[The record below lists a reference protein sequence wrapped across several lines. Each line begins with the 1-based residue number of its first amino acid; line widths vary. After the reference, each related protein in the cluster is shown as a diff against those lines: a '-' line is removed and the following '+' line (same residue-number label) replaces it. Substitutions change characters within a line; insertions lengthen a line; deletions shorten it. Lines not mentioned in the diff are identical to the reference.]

1 MSGPCIHYLLTREIS
16 DRFDPRPQDRLNGK
30 SYRDIIRD
38 HPVHV
43 AAGAQG
49 PDFLFFLVADIAA
62 TPLDGNS
69 SEAHALA
76 GRLARATLDASRQIE
91 ELNAHLFETYPIL
104 EDIAAGKER
113 FDAAV
118 NDLVARSDTLSA
130 LQDGVAA
137 LQQVMKMVL
146 ALTTTG
152 VQAVTVNLVDVFGLM
167 ASPIQACEELDKW
180 WWFDVL
186 HYRRSGEY
194 ATALLDIAR
203 ATGDE
208 ELLAYAIGYVSH
220 YAADSVG
227 HPYVNTIVRGP
238 YRHHAQRHKV
248 VENGHDVWAW
258 RAFGNDWPR
267 INDHI
272 DVAAYLEDRFGPVG
286 GPQQLARMDDG
297 QFATS
302 QFHLEYQFDPAFV
315 TSAPGP
321 SRAERELLPTL
332 DPAIVLPDAIAEGIH
347 AAMSATY
354 GNTMMRDGRYP
365 RVPEPDEIKAA
376 YRLWYGWLRGS
387 TSNGIL
393 PPALA
398 GHIPPTD
405 DVVQTVREV
414 AQAAA
419 EKARKAA
426 EAAPGAGRAVL
437 DALDSLFDDLEGAF
451 DGSFDADAIIG
462 LIKELADKVLEGV
475 SEAAALI
482 DDLMAPLV
490 EASVA
495 TVKALLQMIYQK
507 LYGAYVHFRK
517 LLAASGLGFPV
528 TSMLEEQRFRHMSD
542 PGAHPDAAGRRLSDA
557 SVRDHYPVLPPTR
570 TGIDVPILG
579 DATFPIFDETHL
591 IYPPVVPTP
600 QVERP
605 GSDAPDLAARPGP
618 KAYETNRPDH
628 YMWGAP
634 GPDAATL
641 KQFFELGDALR
652 GDRIADRAAAQ
663 AYDRFAEGLVD
674 APAGNTGATL
684 GNAVDLT
691 IALVQAVVDGRTL
704 PNVNLDGDRG
714 IAFPCWILP
723 HGHYAAATSGQPA
736 PASDV
741 GRVDIAPEDGR

>member
-1 MSGPCIHYLLTREIS
+1 MSGPCIHYLLTREIT

-30 SYRDIIRD
+30 SYHDIIREN
-38 HPVHV
+38 PVHV
-43 AAGAQG
+43 AVGAQG

-62 TPLDGNS
+62 TPLDETS
-69 SEAHALA
+69 AQAHALA

-91 ELNAHLFETYPIL
+91 ELNARLFETFPIL
-104 EDIAAGKER
+104 ESIAAEKER

-118 NDLVARSDTLSA
+118 DDAVARSDTLSA
-130 LQDGVAA
+130 MQDGVAA
-137 LQQVMKMVL
+137 LQQVMKVIL
-146 ALTTTG
+146 ATTTTG

-167 ASPIQACEELDKW
+167 ASPIQACEDLDQW
-180 WWFDVL
+180 WWFDIL

-194 ATALLDIAR
+194 ATALLDVAR
-203 ATGDE
+203 ATEDE

-220 YAADSVG
+220 YAADTVG

-272 DVAAYLEDRFGPVG
+272 DVSAYLKDRFGPVG
-286 GPQQLARMDDG
+286 GTQQLARMKDG
-297 QFATS
+297 EFATS

-315 TSAPGP
+315 TTAPDP
-321 SRAERELLPTL
+321 TPAERKLLPTL
-332 DPAIVLPDAIAEGIH
+332 DPAIVLPDAIARGIH
-347 AAMSATY
+347 AAMHATY
-354 GNTMMRDGRYP
+354 GNATTRDGRYP
-365 RVPEPDEIKAA
+365 RIPEPDEIKAA

-405 DVVQTVREV
+405 DVARTVRDV
-414 AQAAA
+414 AEAAA
-419 EKARKAA
+419 TAARKAA
-426 EAAPGAGRAVL
+426 QAASGAGSEAL
-437 DALDSLFDDLEGAF
+437 DALDSLFDDLDGGF
-451 DGSFDADAIIG
+451 DGSFDPDAIIG
-462 LIKELADKVLEGV
+462 LIRELADKVLEGV

-490 EASVA
+490 EGSVA
-495 TVKALLQMIYQK
+495 VVKALLQMIYQK
-507 LYGAYVHFRK
+507 IYGAYVHFRK

-542 PGAHPDAAGRRLSDA
+542 PGAYPDAAGRRLSDA
-557 SVRDHYPVLPPTR
+557 SVRDHYPCLPPTR

-579 DATFPIFDETHL
+579 DASLPIFDETHL
-591 IYPPVVPTP
+591 IFPPVVPTP

-605 GSDAPDLAARPGP
+605 GSDARDLAAHPGP
-618 KAYETNRPDH
+618 KAYESNRPDY

-641 KQFFELGDALR
+641 KQFFALGDALR
-652 GDRIADRAAAQ
+652 GDLIAEQADAQ
-663 AYDRFAEGLVD
+663 AYDRFARGLVD
-674 APAGNTGATL
+674 PPAGDTSTL

-691 IALVQAVVDGRTL
+691 IALIQAVVDGRTL

-714 IAFPCWILP
+714 IAFPCWIMP
-723 HGHYAAATSGQPA
+723 QGHYVAARSGRPA

-741 GRVDIAPEDGR
+741 GCVDIAPEGSR